1 MYSVRTAVMGDLSV
15 VERIAKAN
23 QDSLGFTYR
32 FILKAAIEYKALFV
46 ACKEDSE
53 VVGYMR
59 WERGLD
65 GWDTVHEIC
74 VRRDFRREGI
84 GKLLLS
90 QMPGPL
96 RLSCLVIA
104 ESNSFFKHLGFASSG
119 EVCGRNIWLLFRK
132 KGTCAALQPLS

>member
-1 MYSVRTAVMGDLSV
+1 MYSVRAAVLEDLPI

-32 FILKAAIEYKALFV
+32 FIFKAAIEYKSLALLV

-53 VVGYMR
+53 VVGFMR

-74 VRRDFRREGI
+74 VRKDFRREGI
-84 GKLLLS
+84 GRLLLD
-90 QMPGPL
+90 QIPRPMRL
-96 RLSCLVIA
+96 RCLVRA
-104 ESNSFFKHLGFASSG
+104 DSNSFFEHLGFARAG
-119 EVCGRNIWLLFRK
+119 EVCGKNIWLLFR
-132 KGTCAALQPLS
+132 